1 MITILIIYAALIT
14 LLYICSLFGAASDRQ
29 DSILSLK
36 HDRICINDLIQQL
49 SETKTA
55 LADLDLENANLKQ
68 VITRQD
74 KDLTTCHKLIKQYV
88 DATSR
93 RLNPQTNKSPSVD
106 ATSCRMNSVDA
117 TSCRIQTLKPYNPKT
132 PKHQIK
138 E

>member
-68 VITRQD
+68 VIARQD
-74 KDLTTCHKLIKQYV
+74 KDLTTCHKLMKQYV
-88 DATSR
+88 DGESR

-106 ATSCRMNSVDA
+106 ATSCR
-117 TSCRIQTLKPYNPKT
+117 IQTLNPT
-132 PKHQIK
+132 TLKHQNTK
-138 E
+138 

>member
-14 LLYICSLFGAASDRQ
+14 LLYICSLFGAAADRQ

-36 HDRICINDLIQQL
+36 HDRIAITDLIQQL

-68 VITRQD
+68 VIARQD
-74 KDLTTCHKLIKQYV
+74 KDLTTCHKLMKQYV
-88 DATSR
+88 DGESR

-117 TSCRIQTLKPYNPKT
+117 TSCRIQTLNPT
-132 PKHQIK
+132 TLKHQIK